1 MTQQDL
7 IKRLY
12 LYISKLTNKTV
23 YLKSIRAKIA
33 WYNSSLRE
41 LINNNIIDYI
51 NKKQKIQPTT
61 KPIISGTPT
70 PANLNGL
77 PTIIHPAILATTMR
91 YTTTS
96 RTPKRHISSISRKS
110 SSNSGR
116 FK

>member
-12 LYISKLTNKTV
+12 LYIAKLTNKTA
-23 YLKSIRAKIA
+23 YLRSIRAKIA

-41 LINNNIIDYI
+41 LINDNIINYI
-51 NKKQKIQPTT
+51 NKKQKTQPTT

-70 PANLNGL
+70 SSNLNGL
-77 PTIIHPAILATTMR
+77 PTIIHPAMLATMQNISPR
-91 YTTTS
+91 S
-96 RTPKRHISSISRKS
+96 SKRHISFISKKS